1 MQATICSRIQS
12 TALAGPRQVCH
23 APLARRCMVV
33 RAGPKGSPRTES
45 EEVTQDDATTLR
57 SMVSSQFQYQ
67 VRRPKPTGNPVTDFM
82 TKVQLAW
89 KIFFPEAPKE
99 LSPKE
104 EVKRRLRMVLV
115 ADRCGM
121 SPASLSEM
129 KKTIVKALQDFVDIE
144 GEEGI
149 EVSISNEPGL
159 GTVYS
164 VNIPVR
170 RVKAETRFEPETIQ
184 TPDGVTLEW
193 DPTDINSDPSSRFPM
208 GC

>member
-1 MQATICSRIQS
+1 MASMRLHAKAVQGNLKQGFAKSNGI
-12 TALAGPRQVCH
+12 AYPRSSS
-23 APLARRCMVV
+23 LFNNARRVV
-33 RAGPKGSPRTES
+33 TAASVGNDQEDMSA
-45 EEVTQDDATTLR
+45 V
-57 SMVSSQFQYQ
+57 VSSTLHYSSKSSK
-67 VRRPKPTGNPVTDFM
+67 VKPSGNPVSDFV

-89 KIFFPEAPKE
+89 KIFFPDKPKDV
-99 LSPKE
+99 SPKE

-115 ADRCGM
+115 ADRVGM

-129 KKTIVKALQDFVDIE
+129 KKTIIKALQDFVDIE

-149 EVSISNEPGL
+149 EVSITSEPGL

-170 RVKAETRFEPETIQ
+170 RVKSGARMPKEGEGL
-184 TPDGVTLEW
+184 PDGIMLEW
-193 DPTDINSDPSSRFPM
+193 DPADWDSDPSSRFPM

>member
-1 MQATICSRIQS
+1 MPCGDQ
-12 TALAGPRQVCH
+12 L
-23 APLARRCMVV
+23 
-33 RAGPKGSPRTES
+33 S
-45 EEVTQDDATTLR
+45 ELR
-57 SMVSSQFQYQ
+57 
-67 VRRPKPTGNPVTDFM
+67 GHPVKDFM
-82 TKVQLAW
+82 IKFRTAW
-89 KIFFPEAPKE
+89 KIFFPDAPKA

-121 SPASLSEM
+121 SPASLSEI
-129 KKTIVKALQDFVDIE
+129 KKTIVKALQDYVDIE

-149 EVSISNEPGL
+149 EVSISTEPGL

-170 RVKAETRFEPETIQ
+170 RVKAESRFGEELMHD
-184 TPDGVTLEW
+184 PDTGVTLEW
-193 DPTDINSDPSSRFPM
+193 DPTDVNSDPSSRFPM